1 MHAEGSCS
9 DVSAPDVHLVL
20 EGLTLSL
27 SPRNYMR
34 PLPLPRALNTPALR
48 ATDVRGGTQTPPG
61 MCSPKLMSVN
71 MPMPMG
77 PNLFILGEPVLQRYY
92 TVYDWAERKIGFG
105 MAANARNAG
114 SLAAPEGID
123 EQEED
128 VHSFLQVT
136 VTVAVRRV
144 QRIS

>member
-1 MHAEGSCS
+1 
-9 DVSAPDVHLVL
+9 
-20 EGLTLSL
+20 
-27 SPRNYMR
+27 
-34 PLPLPRALNTPALR
+34 
-48 ATDVRGGTQTPPG
+48 
-61 MCSPKLMSVN
+61 MSVN
-71 MPMPMG
+71 MAAPLG

-105 MAANARNAG
+105 LAANSHNAKA
-114 SLAAPEGID
+114 LVANDGID
-123 EQEED
+123 EHEED

>member
-1 MHAEGSCS
+1 
-9 DVSAPDVHLVL
+9 
-20 EGLTLSL
+20 
-27 SPRNYMR
+27 
-34 PLPLPRALNTPALR
+34 
-48 ATDVRGGTQTPPG
+48 
-61 MCSPKLMSVN
+61 MSVN
-71 MPMPMG
+71 LPKPLG

-105 MAANARNAG
+105 LAANAHNAG
-114 SLAAPEGID
+114 SLDAKEGID